1 MKKLVYLFVV
11 TFATSMM
18 ISCAGKTA
26 SSEDVTSDSTKVAD
40 SALVDS
46 ALVDSVDTTSVDSI
60 CQD

>member
-46 ALVDSVDTTSVDSI
+46 VDTTAVDSI